1 MQQEGVGTVEAD
13 VDQLEAGGPAQ
24 PRHPRLQ
31 PEGGGGDG
39 AEGLVAAGRGEVLP
53 PEVVAEDAT
62 RVRRREVGV
71 VPDRGDV
78 IEHELVT
85 EPGQEGEAGHREQH
99 TEGGEVSQHCLAFNH
114 GSLTSSGT
122 PLLSLIG

>member
-1 MQQEGVGTVEAD
+1 MLNIIIHLDQQPVQQEGVGTVETD
-13 VDQLEAGGPAQ
+13 VDQLEAGCPAQ

-39 AEGLVAAGRGEVLP
+39 AEGLVAVGRGEVLP
-53 PEVVAEDAT
+53 PEVVAEDAA
-62 RVRRREVGV
+62 RVRGREVGV

-85 EPGQEGEAGHREQH
+85 EPGQEGEAGHREQR
-99 TEGGEVSQHCLAFNH
+99 TEGGEVRQHWHCL
-114 GSLTSSGT
+114 
-122 PLLSLIG
+122 I

>member
-1 MQQEGVGTVEAD
+1 MTNHTAYLLVLAVHRNISPPHTN
-13 VDQLEAGGPAQ
+13 GG
-24 PRHPRLQ
+24 
-31 PEGGGGDG
+31 
-39 AEGLVAAGRGEVLP
+39 
-53 PEVVAEDAT
+53 
-62 RVRRREVGV
+62 REVRV

-85 EPGQEGEAGHREQH
+85 EPGQEGEAGHREQR

-114 GSLTSSGT
+114 GSLTSSGM